1 MLVNASEKLVR
12 EKCKNKATD
21 QSTTTSEHGGT
32 EKECDC
38 MDWWNVL
45 IFGVIPVLTVII
57 IFNVK
62 KKLLWI
68 APLISTVLAFIT
80 YMIVLAPITIVE
92 LFNNNEWRSFFLLAM
107 LIHFGIAVVHTAIAY
122 FAAYKLKRKK
132 K

>member
-12 EKCKNKATD
+12 EKCKNKAAD

-32 EKECDC
+32 KKECDC

>member
-12 EKCKNKATD
+12 EKCKNKAAD

>member
-1 MLVNASEKLVR
+1 
-12 EKCKNKATD
+12 
-21 QSTTTSEHGGT
+21 
-32 EKECDC
+32 

-107 LIHFGIAVVHTAIAY
+107 LIHVGIAVVHTAIAY

>member
-1 MLVNASEKLVR
+1 MVYPKKIYESKMQRFFIYKLR
-12 EKCKNKATD
+12 IYN
-21 QSTTTSEHGGT
+21 SNLI
-32 EKECDC
+32 KECDC

-68 APLISTVLAFIT
+68 APLISTAFAFIT